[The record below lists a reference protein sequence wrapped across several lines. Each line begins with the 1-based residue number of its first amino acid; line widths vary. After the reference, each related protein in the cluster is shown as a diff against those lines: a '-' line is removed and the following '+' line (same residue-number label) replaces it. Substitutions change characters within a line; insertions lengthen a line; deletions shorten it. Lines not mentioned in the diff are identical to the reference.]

1 MTTAIRGLTFN
12 AANNF
17 VLLGERPDPEDNLGT
32 FDYWDTTCD
41 GAFWVL
47 NDQAEF
53 ILGPMEAIFPLTCQI
68 NGLTYVAASDS
79 YFITDPSSGMLAES
93 IITCCREIEPPHPPQ
108 NRSLHALHSLLSLSL
123 SLSLSLRYLFQSLI
137 HHHCPGGCNRC
148 C

>member
-68 NGLTYVAASDS
+68 NGLTYVAGSDS

-108 NRSLHALHSLLSLSL
+108 NRSLLFSLSL
-123 SLSLSLRYLFQSLI
+123 SQIGRA
-137 HHHCPGGCNRC
+137 HV
-148 C
+148 